1 MQSFGN
7 IVDIHRTV
15 DHNICF
21 VALFRH
27 SGVVHKTYD
36 HHPGEENSHAD
47 SGNRKHNPQ
56 ENMSHRARVICIFL
70 LFAAF
75 FAFPDGIRSRRR
87 RRFVGC
93 CKGIHHAGAARI
105 VRAVHFRE
113 AVTRRDPGRVLGVCV
128 MYAVE
133 FPGGSEIVRVVVYR
147 KPELIKVVFIHI
159 FSSCICFIL

>member
-21 VALFRH
+21 MALFCH
-27 SGVVHKTYD
+27 SGVVHQTYY
-36 HHPGEENSHAD
+36 HLPREENSHAD

-75 FAFPDGIRSRRR
+75 FAFPDGICSRF
-87 RRFVGC
+87 RFCFVRCG
-93 CKGIHHAGAARI
+93 KGIHHAGAARI
-105 VRAVHFRE
+105 VRAVHFCE
-113 AVTRRDPGRVLGVCV
+113 AVTRRDPGRILGVRV

-133 FPGGSEIVRVVVYR
+133 FPGRSEIIRVVVHR
-147 KPELIKVVFIHI
+147 KPELIKVVLIHI